1 MRSEF
6 IPLLSALISA
16 VVALLVS
23 WFSSRRTLRLELDK
37 LRLSTQQ
44 LALSKLLEVRIRE
57 YPALYSMLSDLPKAA
72 ESESAAV
79 DLGQLLNR
87 VNEWDSRYAI
97 FMGPETSNTCY
108 AFRQALRTAAGAESP
123 ASATAQM
130 LRAAERLELALR
142 SDIGIHGIAVSGPDL
157 SPRQRESY

>member
-23 WFSSRRTLRLELDK
+23 WFSSRRALRLEMDK

-57 YPALYSMLSDLPKAA
+57 YPALYSMLSDLPKAT
-72 ESESAAV
+72 ESENAAV
-79 DLGQLLNR
+79 DLGLLLNR

-108 AFRQALRTAAGAESP
+108 AFRQALRAAASAESP
-123 ASATAQM
+123 ASGSAQL

-142 SDIGIHGIAVSGPDL
+142 SDIGIHGIDVSGPDL